1 MQVQLIL
8 FGLASEQNSISLTPA
23 TALAAVQTHDLQPT
37 QSPKPDLRVKP
48 LPTHAHPCSI
58 N

>member
-8 FGLASEQNSISLTPA
+8 FGLASEQNPISLTTA
-23 TALAAVQTHDLQPT
+23 TALAAVQTHDFQPT

-48 LPTHAHPCSI
+48 LPKHAHLYSI